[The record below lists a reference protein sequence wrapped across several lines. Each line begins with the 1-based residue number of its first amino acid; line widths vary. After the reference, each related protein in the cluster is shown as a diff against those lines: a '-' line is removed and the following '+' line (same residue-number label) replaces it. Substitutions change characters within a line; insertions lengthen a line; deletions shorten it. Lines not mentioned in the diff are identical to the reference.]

1 MLPLNAESAGSRF
14 DPMRILRGA
23 HWYFITRIRGSFA
36 DVGYATLLVIS
47 LIIYNILIRFLND
60 EVDVSLASR
69 LHGAVQSAIVWSAL
83 SLPSILILSVALR
96 LAPPQ
101 GALRWICAIGAA
113 ALCTLWGNRCA
124 ALLFHENPGFEHIA
138 EGFVILVLICVGCF
152 LHNTMRHSKADLFR
166 AELDSTTLEAEFNR
180 AQLDLLRAQVEPH
193 FLFNTL
199 ATVRILAHT
208 TPRIAAVLVDN
219 LLRYLMAALP
229 KLRNGESSLEDE
241 TELIQ
246 AYLRIQQVR
255 MGVRLSYDITIPNAL
270 KSLRVPSVMLL
281 TLVENAIK
289 HGIGPAAD
297 GGCVRV
303 IAAQEAATLVL
314 TVIDT
319 GLGMQAQVGYG
330 SGLANIRARLALLYR
345 ERASLSLE
353 AASPRGVAAKIRLPM
368 DAPV

>member
-23 HWYFITRIRGSFA
+23 YWYFITRIRGSFA
-36 DVGYATLLVIS
+36 DVGYASLLVIS
-47 LIIYNILIRFLND
+47 LIVYNILIRFLND
-60 EVDVSLASR
+60 EVDESLASR
-69 LHGAVQSAIVWSAL
+69 LHGAVQSAIIWSAL
-83 SLPSILILSVALR
+83 SLPSVLILSVALR

-113 ALCTLWGNRCA
+113 ALSTLWANRCA

-166 AELDSTTLEAEFNR
+166 AELDSTALEAEFNR

-199 ATVRILAHT
+199 ATVRTLAHT
-208 TPRIAAVLVDN
+208 TPRTAAVLVDN

-246 AYLRIQQVR
+246 A
-255 MGVRLSYDITIPNAL
+255 
-270 KSLRVPSVMLL
+270 
-281 TLVENAIK
+281 
-289 HGIGPAAD
+289 
-297 GGCVRV
+297 
-303 IAAQEAATLVL
+303 
-314 TVIDT
+314 
-319 GLGMQAQVGYG
+319 
-330 SGLANIRARLALLYR
+330 
-345 ERASLSLE
+345 
-353 AASPRGVAAKIRLPM
+353 
-368 DAPV
+368 

>member
-1 MLPLNAESAGSRF
+1 MLPLNVESAGSGF
-14 DPMRILRGA
+14 DLMRLLRGA
-23 HWYFITRIRGSFA
+23 HWYLITRIRGSFA

-47 LIIYNILIRFLND
+47 LNIYNFLVRFLSD
-60 EVDVSLASR
+60 EVDLSLASR
-69 LHGAVQSAIVWSAL
+69 LHGAVQSAIGWSVL
-83 SLPSILILSVALR
+83 TLPSILILGVALR

-101 GALRWICAIGAA
+101 GALRWTWAIGAA
-113 ALCTLWGNRCA
+113 ALCTLWSNRCVV
-124 ALLFHENPGFEHIA
+124 LLFHEKPGFEHIA
-138 EGFVILVLICVGCF
+138 DGFVLLVLICVSCF

-166 AELDSTTLEAEFNR
+166 AELDSTALEAEFNR

-199 ATVRILAHT
+199 ATVRTLAHT
-208 TPRIAAVLVDN
+208 APRTAAVLVDN

-229 KLRNGESSLEDE
+229 KLRNGESSLQDE
-241 TELIQ
+241 TELIE

-255 MGVRLSYDITIPNAL
+255 MGVRLSYDVTIPNAL

-281 TLVENAIK
+281 TLVENAVK

-303 IAAQEAATLVL
+303 IAAQEAANLVL

-353 AASPRGVAAKIRLPM
+353 AASPRGVAAKIKLPM
-368 DAPV
+368 GAPV

>member
-1 MLPLNAESAGSRF
+1 MLPLKAESAGSRF
-14 DPMRILRGA
+14 DLMRILRGA

-36 DVGYATLLVIS
+36 DVAYATLLLIS
-47 LIIYNILIRFLND
+47 LIIYYILISFLND
-60 EVDVSLASR
+60 EVDVSLAAR
-69 LHGAVQSAIVWSAL
+69 LHVAAQTAIDWSTL
-83 SLPSILILSVALR
+83 TLPSIVILSVALR

-101 GALRWICAIGAA
+101 GPLRWTCAIGAA
-113 ALCTLWGNRCA
+113 ALGTLWGNRCA
-124 ALLFHENPGFEHIA
+124 VLLFHANPGFEHIA
-138 EGFVILVLICVGCF
+138 EGFVIILLICVGCF

-166 AELDSTTLEAEFNR
+166 AELDSTALEAEFNR

-199 ATVRILAHT
+199 ATVRTLAHT
-208 TPRIAAVLVDN
+208 TPRTAAVLVDN

-241 TELIQ
+241 TELIE

-303 IAAQEAATLVL
+303 TAAQEAANLVL

-330 SGLANIRARLALLYR
+330 SGLANIRARLALLYK
-345 ERASLSLE
+345 ERASLSLK
-353 AASPRGVAAKIRLPM
+353 AASPRGVVAAIKLPV
-368 DAPV
+368 DGPG

>member
-14 DPMRILRGA
+14 DPMRILREA
-23 HWYFITRIRGSFA
+23 HWYFISRIRGSFA
-36 DVGYATLLVIS
+36 DVAYATLLLIS
-47 LIIYNILIRFLND
+47 LIIYSILIRFLND
-60 EVDVSLASR
+60 EIAVSLAAR
-69 LHGAVQSAIVWSAL
+69 LHVAVQTAIDWSVL
-83 SLPSILILSVALR
+83 TLPSIVILSVALR
-96 LAPPQ
+96 LAPPR
-101 GALRWICAIGAA
+101 GALRWTCAIGAA
-113 ALCTLWGNRCA
+113 ALGTLWGNRCA
-124 ALLFHENPGFEHIA
+124 VLLFHENPGFAHIA
-138 EGFVILVLICVGCF
+138 EGFVILVMICVGCF
-152 LHNTMRHSKADLFR
+152 LHNTMRHSKAELFR
-166 AELDSTTLEAEFNR
+166 AELDSTALEAEFNR

-199 ATVRILAHT
+199 ATVRTLAHT
-208 TPRIAAVLVDN
+208 SPQSAAVLVEN

-241 TELIQ
+241 AELIE
-246 AYLRIQQVR
+246 AYLCIQQVR
-255 MGVRLSYDITIPNAL
+255 MGIRLSYNVTIPNAL

-303 IAAQEAATLVL
+303 NAAQEATTLVL

-345 ERASLSLE
+345 ERASFSLE
-353 AASPRGVAAKIRLPM
+353 PASPRGVAAIIKLPM